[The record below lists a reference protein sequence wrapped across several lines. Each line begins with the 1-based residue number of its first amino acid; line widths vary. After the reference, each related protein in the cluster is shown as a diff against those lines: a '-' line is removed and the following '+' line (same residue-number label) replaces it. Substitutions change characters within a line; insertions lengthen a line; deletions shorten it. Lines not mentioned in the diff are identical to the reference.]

1 MAALER
7 MSVLSAAAAYAA
19 VESHSSTS
27 REVLNRAFSP
37 TLNWAILAPPPK
49 LVPCTQLRKSSCA
62 TLRQKGDAQ
71 SLGKGGDFTSV
82 KFSKIGGTCTV
93 RPTLTHL
100 YALTP
105 MLSHVLSGFLRLRSL
120 FECCMKTRAEHADY
134 DPLMA
139 IPQRPSST
147 SRRHAAASC
156 ERNFRCVR
164 QHAPPSFG
172 ALDRPVQSHELAHD
186 PAARSWPR
194 PRARG
199 ARHLWTLWLCSDAT
213 AFSRSALP
221 GDDPLTGLT
230 RHRGP

>member
-1 MAALER
+1 
-7 MSVLSAAAAYAA
+7 
-19 VESHSSTS
+19 
-27 REVLNRAFSP
+27 
-37 TLNWAILAPPPK
+37 
-49 LVPCTQLRKSSCA
+49 
-62 TLRQKGDAQ
+62 
-71 SLGKGGDFTSV
+71 
-82 KFSKIGGTCTV
+82 
-93 RPTLTHL
+93 
-100 YALTP
+100 
-105 MLSHVLSGFLRLRSL
+105 MLSTLVLAGFLRLRAL
-120 FECCMKTRAEHADY
+120 FKCCMKTRAEHADY

-199 ARHLWTLWLCSDAT
+199 ARHLWTLLRRARTPDPDRSDTDYGVRLLTSLITSQLCLCVKGCCHLPYNSG
-213 AFSRSALP
+213 FSVSRSLEV
-221 GDDPLTGLT
+221 
-230 RHRGP
+230 